1 MSRLFRD
8 VEGGPRCPHGSV
20 VCIGAFDGLHLGHQA
35 LVRRTVS
42 HAREL
47 GLPAVALS
55 FEPLPREFFA
65 PGSPPPRLLLP
76 RAKFEG
82 LLELGIDKVGL
93 LRFDRKLS
101 SLAAE
106 EFVRIV
112 LRGRLSAR
120 EVWVGPEFRFGKGRA
135 GDIGLLQKL
144 GAELGFG
151 AHEIAPVAFD
161 GERVSSTRIRTAL
174 QAGDFATAARL
185 LGRPY
190 SIGGRVVRGKQLGRE
205 LGFPTAN
212 LRFGGKVPALSG
224 IYATWVHGVG
234 AAPRAS
240 VSSLGTRPTVA
251 GVEPLLEAHL
261 FDFAGDLYGRRIR
274 VEFVARLRDELKFH
288 DLSALADQMHRDAD
302 QARAILSSGF
312 PADPSDQSTTRPC
325 LSNPL

>member
-35 LVRRTVS
+35 LVRRTVLR
-42 HAREL
+42 AREL

-65 PGSPPPRLLLP
+65 PGSPPPRLVLP

-82 LLELGIDKVGL
+82 LLQHGVDQVGL

-101 SLAAE
+101 SLSAE

-112 LRGRLSAR
+112 LRQRLSAR

-135 GDIGLLQKL
+135 GDIGLLQQV
-144 GAELGFG
+144 GAEQGFR
-151 AHEIAPVAFD
+151 ANEIAPVELD

-174 QAGDFATAARL
+174 RAGDFATAARL

-190 SIGGRVVRGKQLGRE
+190 SIGGRVVRGRRLGRE

-212 LRFGGKVPALSG
+212 LRFGGKTPALSG

-234 AAPRAS
+234 GEPRAS

-261 FDFAGDLYGRRIR
+261 FDFAGDLYGRRIE
-274 VEFVARLRDELKFH
+274 VEFVAKLRDELKFD
-288 DLSALADQMHRDAD
+288 DLSSLTEQMHRDAD

-312 PADPSDQSTTRPC
+312 PADLPDQSTMRLC